1 VNGYAEGSKRITT
14 VITMNPTHITQAA
27 EEKLSERLFRLEPRI
42 RYVALNQK
50 GQIKEMRQ
58 SPLHPSRNP
67 PESDRIEELIVNPIV
82 LEIAARRGNLDM
94 DGIRYVIIRYG
105 TQYQLLLPYRDG
117 HLSVGVNL
125 EDDPIEI
132 ARKVVA
138 ALDLR
143 A

>member
-1 VNGYAEGSKRITT
+1 VEGTFIP
-14 VITMNPTHITQAA
+14 VNPTNIAQGS

-58 SPLHPSRNP
+58 SPLHPSHNP
-67 PESDRIEELIVNPIV
+67 PESDRMEELIVNPIV
-82 LEIAARRGNLDM
+82 LEITTRRGNLDM
-94 DGIRYVIIRYG
+94 DGLRHVIIRYG

-125 EDDPIEI
+125 EDDPVEI
-132 ARKVVA
+132 AQKVVA

>member
-1 VNGYAEGSKRITT
+1 V
-14 VITMNPTHITQAA
+14 NPTNIAQGS
-27 EEKLSERLFRLEPRI
+27 EEELSERLFRLEPRI

-58 SPLHPSRNP
+58 SPLHTSHNP
-67 PESDRIEELIVNPIV
+67 PESDRMEELIVNPIV
-82 LEIAARRGNLDM
+82 PELTTRRGNLDM
-94 DGIRYVIIRYG
+94 DGIRHVIIRYG

-132 ARKVVA
+132 ARKVA
-138 ALDLR
+138 ELLDVKI
-143 A
+143 